1 MTWALFHSLMRQHLK
16 EGPSPSLTDFPWALF
31 RETTVHVVEPPKIIT
46 LELKAVIQG
55 ESAKFTIQAS
65 GTEPLNYHWQ
75 WKPAEGG
82 NRSEKWQRCPAKWSD
97 GATLTVPKVEESK
110 EGSYRC
116 VVSND
121 AGEQTSNPAELTI
134 GT

>member
-1 MTWALFHSLMRQHLK
+1 MGALLQDYGTYIWAS
-16 EGPSPSLTDFPWALF
+16 E
-31 RETTVHVVEPPKIIT
+31 IIT
-46 LELKAVIQG
+46 HPLELKVDVQG
-55 ESAKFTIQAS
+55 ESAKFTIEAS

-75 WKPAEGG
+75 WKQTEGV
-82 NRSEKWQRCPAKWSD
+82 RSEKWQPCSSKWSD

-110 EGSYRC
+110 EGSYCC

-121 AGEQTSNPAELTI
+121 AGEQTSIPAKLTI